1 MRFVSVVKCVKS
13 DVCRFILRE
22 VRFIKRLKMQ
32 QQTLTL
38 EQGCELYLQ
47 DCRHRN
53 LREATIKHYQ
63 QSYKQLF
70 KFFDTDMPLKQM
82 TQDKYQGYII
92 YLSERLNNDV
102 SINAYLRDLIT
113 TLHFLMSNEYLEP
126 FKMQSIKVDKTT
138 VKTYTEEELTTLL
151 KKPNIKKC
159 SFTEYECYVICNL
172 LLSSG
177 IRQHSLMELKIGDVD
192 TANRLLNVRIT
203 KTRKPLIIPI
213 NPTMTD
219 IFNEYLNHRQHKNN
233 NDWLFCNVYGDK
245 LNKSTCYHM
254 LYEYNKRRGIETT
267 GIHRYRHT
275 FAKQW
280 ILSGG
285 NVVVLSRLLGHSNLN
300 TTQNYIN
307 LLTSDISR
315 QVNEIELLN
324 KFKEKKFTKM
334 R

>member
-1 MRFVSVVKCVKS
+1 
-13 DVCRFILRE
+13 
-22 VRFIKRLKMQ
+22 
-32 QQTLTL
+32 
-38 EQGCELYLQ
+38 
-47 DCRHRN
+47 
-53 LREATIKHYQ
+53 
-63 QSYKQLF
+63 
-70 KFFDTDMPLKQM
+70 MPLKQM

-113 TLHFLMSNEYLEP
+113 TLHFLMLNEYLEP
-126 FKMQSIKVDKTT
+126 FKMQSIKVDKTA
-138 VKTYTEEELTTLL
+138 VKTYTDEELTTLL

-172 LLSSG
+172 LLSTG

-233 NDWLFCNVYGDK
+233 DDWLFCNVYGDK

-285 NVVVLSRLLGHSNLN
+285 NVVVLSRLLGHSNLS

-315 QVNEIELLN
+315 QVNEIDLLN
-324 KFKEKKFTKM
+324 KFTRKKFKKM